1 MKLVVSF
8 AQEGLTI
15 EKYDQIAEKT
25 KKIGDSAAR
34 LQGAFI
40 GVFLFVMFAY
50 YLYTYAIASVLIAKR
65 VNNPTTGK
73 PYSIDEIVAV
83 TQAT

>member
-1 MKLVVSF
+1 
-8 AQEGLTI
+8 
-15 EKYDQIAEKT
+15 
-25 KKIGDSAAR
+25 
-34 LQGAFI
+34 
-40 GVFLFVMFAY
+40 MFAY

-73 PYSIDEIVAV
+73 PYSIAEIVAV